1 MNLKKIKEILK
12 NRKVQIITGTV
23 AGALALTVAGT
34 IILNN
39 KNVENKNIIVEKDDK
54 KVSNEENI
62 EIKEQ
67 LEELKSIDTSNMSDE
82 EKKELEN
89 KIADTEKK
97 VASNN
102 DEAGKEVTSNTST
115 SKPNSTSTTIENS
128 GTSTNTNK
136 GSNSNSKPSSGSSSN
151 SNSSNNTGGNSTSG
165 STGGNTSNKEESH
178 THNWVP
184 ITSVIH
190 HDEQGHNEK
199 ILVSEAWTEEVPI
212 YEDKEVMICN
222 DCGAELNASNC
233 YDHVENHLLSG
244 GKGSWREEWRKVQV
258 GTNKINHDAVY
269 EDKWVV
275 DKAAWDEKIEEFF
288 DKYFEIILKIALII
302 NVVMIVIL
310 FCMINT

>member
-1 MNLKKIKEILK
+1 MKFEKIKEILK

-23 AGALALTVAGT
+23 AGVLALTVVGT

-54 KVSNEENI
+54 RVSNEENI

-97 VASNN
+97 VANNN

-128 GTSTNTNK
+128 STSTNTNK

-275 DKAAWDEKIEEFF
+275 DKAAWDETVTTGYKCSSCGAT
-288 DKYFEIILKIALII
+288 K
-302 NVVMIVIL
+302 
-310 FCMINT
+310 

>member
-1 MNLKKIKEILK
+1 MNFEKIKEILK
-12 NRKVQIITGTV
+12 NRKVQIIAGTV
-23 AGALALTVAGT
+23 AGVLALTVVGT

-54 KVSNEENI
+54 KASNKENN

-151 SNSSNNTGGNSTSG
+151 SNSSNNTGGSSTSG

-184 ITSVIH
+184 IISVLH

-199 ILVSEAWTEEVPI
+199 VLVSEAWTEEVPI
-212 YEDKEVMICN
+212 YEEQYRAICN
-222 DCGAELNASNC
+222 TCGEDITSNYAEHIKQHMLNG
-233 YDHVENHLLSG
+233 EG
-244 GKGSWREEWRKVQV
+244 GSYRNEVVQIQV

-269 EDKWVV
+269 EDKWIV
-275 DKAAWDEKIEEFF
+275 DKAAWDETVTTGYKCSSCGAT
-288 DKYFEIILKIALII
+288 K
-302 NVVMIVIL
+302 
-310 FCMINT
+310 

>member
-23 AGALALTVAGT
+23 VGVLALTVAGT

-97 VASNN
+97 VANNN

-115 SKPNSTSTTIENS
+115 SKPNSTSTAIENS
-128 GTSTNTNK
+128 GTSTNTNTNK

-151 SNSSNNTGGNSTSG
+151 SNSSNNTGGSSTSG
-165 STGGNTSNKEESH
+165 STGGNTRNTEESH

-184 ITSVIH
+184 ITSVLH

-199 ILVSEAWTEEVPI
+199 VLVSEAWTEEVPI
-212 YEDKEVMICN
+212 YEEQYRAICN
-222 DCGAELNASNC
+222 TCGEDITSNYAEHIKQHMLNG
-233 YDHVENHLLSG
+233 EG
-244 GKGSWREEWRKVQV
+244 GSYRNEVVQIQV

-269 EDKWVV
+269 EDKWIV
-275 DKAAWDEKIEEFF
+275 DKAAWDETVTTGYKCSSCGAT
-288 DKYFEIILKIALII
+288 K
-302 NVVMIVIL
+302 
-310 FCMINT
+310 

>member
-23 AGALALTVAGT
+23 AGVLALTVAGT

-97 VASNN
+97 VANNN
-102 DEAGKEVTSNTST
+102 DEAGKEVTSNTSI

-128 GTSTNTNK
+128 STSTNTNK

-151 SNSSNNTGGNSTSG
+151 SNSSNNTGGSSTSG

-184 ITSVIH
+184 ITSVVH

-199 ILVSEAWTEEVPI
+199 ILVSEAWTEEIPI
-212 YEDKEVMICN
+212 YEDKEVAICN
-222 DCGAELNASNC
+222 GCGADITNNPTEHNMNHMLNG
-233 YDHVENHLLSG
+233 EKG
-244 GKGSWREEWRKVQV
+244 GWHTEWKQVQV

-275 DKAAWDEKIEEFF
+275 DKAAWDETVTTGYRCSSCGATK
-288 DKYFEIILKIALII
+288 
-302 NVVMIVIL
+302 
-310 FCMINT
+310 

>member
-23 AGALALTVAGT
+23 VGVLALTVAGT

-54 KVSNEENI
+54 RVSNEENI

-97 VASNN
+97 VANNN

-128 GTSTNTNK
+128 STSTNTNK

-151 SNSSNNTGGNSTSG
+151 SNSSNNTGGSSTSG

-184 ITSVIH
+184 ITSVLH

-199 ILVSEAWTEEVPI
+199 ILVSEAWTEEIPI
-212 YEDKEVMICN
+212 YEDKEVAICN
-222 DCGAELNASNC
+222 GCGADITNNPTEHNMNHMLNG
-233 YDHVENHLLSG
+233 EKG
-244 GKGSWREEWRKVQV
+244 GWHTEWKQVQV

-269 EDKWVV
+269 EDKWIV
-275 DKAAWDEKIEEFF
+275 DKAAWDETVTTGYKCSSCGAT
-288 DKYFEIILKIALII
+288 K
-302 NVVMIVIL
+302 
-310 FCMINT
+310 

>member
-23 AGALALTVAGT
+23 VGVLALTVAGT

-97 VASNN
+97 VANNN

-128 GTSTNTNK
+128 GTSTNANK

-151 SNSSNNTGGNSTSG
+151 SNSSNNTGGSSTSG

-184 ITSVIH
+184 ITSVVH

-199 ILVSEAWTEEVPI
+199 ILVSEAWTEEIPI
-212 YEDKEVMICN
+212 YEDKEVAICN
-222 DCGAELNASNC
+222 GCGLDITSDPWGHIEQQALAGNYAC
-233 YDHVENHLLSG
+233 G
-244 GKGSWREEWRKVQV
+244 GFRTDWKQVQV

-275 DKAAWDEKIEEFF
+275 DKASWDETVTTGYKCSSCGAT
-288 DKYFEIILKIALII
+288 K
-302 NVVMIVIL
+302 
-310 FCMINT
+310 

>member
-1 MNLKKIKEILK
+1 MNIKKIKEILK

-23 AGALALTVAGT
+23 VGVLALTVAGT

-54 KVSNEENI
+54 RVSNEENI

-97 VASNN
+97 VANNN

-128 GTSTNTNK
+128 STSTNTNK

-151 SNSSNNTGGNSTSG
+151 SNSSNNTGGSSTSG

-184 ITSVIH
+184 ITSVLH

-199 ILVSEAWTEEVPI
+199 VLVSEAWTEEVPI
-212 YEDKEVMICN
+212 YEEQYRAICN
-222 DCGAELNASNC
+222 TCGEDITSNYAEHIKQHMLNG
-233 YDHVENHLLSG
+233 EG
-244 GKGSWREEWRKVQV
+244 GSYRNEVVQIQV

-269 EDKWVV
+269 EDKWIV
-275 DKAAWDEKIEEFF
+275 DKAAWDETVTTGYKCSSCGAIM
-288 DKYFEIILKIALII
+288 DDS
-302 NVVMIVIL
+302 V
-310 FCMINT
+310 

>member
-1 MNLKKIKEILK
+1 MKFEKIKEILK

-23 AGALALTVAGT
+23 AGVLALTVVGT

-54 KVSNEENI
+54 KASNKEND

-151 SNSSNNTGGNSTSG
+151 SNSSNNTGGSSTSG

-184 ITSVIH
+184 IISVLH

-199 ILVSEAWTEEVPI
+199 VLVSEAWTEEVPI
-212 YEDKEVMICN
+212 YEEQYRAICN
-222 DCGAELNASNC
+222 TCGEDITSNYAEHIKQHMLNG
-233 YDHVENHLLSG
+233 EG
-244 GKGSWREEWRKVQV
+244 GSYRNEVVQIQV

-269 EDKWVV
+269 EDKWIV
-275 DKAAWDEKIEEFF
+275 DKAAWDETVTTGYKCSGCGET
-288 DKYFEIILKIALII
+288 K
-302 NVVMIVIL
+302 
-310 FCMINT
+310 

>member
-1 MNLKKIKEILK
+1 MNLEKTKKMLK
-12 NRKVQIITGTV
+12 NRRVQIISGTV
-23 AGALALTVAGT
+23 AGALLLTVAGT

-39 KNVENKNIIVEKDDK
+39 NNLENKNIVVEADDK
-54 KVSNEENI
+54 KPSNKESN

-67 LEELKSIDTSNMSDE
+67 LEELKSMDTSNMSDE

-97 VASNN
+97 VANN
-102 DEAGKEVTSNTST
+102 NEASKEVTLNTST
-115 SKPNSTSTTIENS
+115 SKQNSTSTTIENS

-151 SNSSNNTGGNSTSG
+151 SNTSNNTGSSSNGLTD
-165 STGGNTSNKEESH
+165 GNTTNKEETH
-178 THNWVP
+178 THNWIP
-184 ITSVIH
+184 ITNVVH
-190 HDEQGHNEK
+190 HEEQGHYEK

-222 DCGAELNASNC
+222 DCGVELNASNC
-233 YDHVENHLLSG
+233 YDHVENHLLNG
-244 GKGSWREEWRKVQV
+244 GKGSWREEWKKVQV

-275 DKAAWDEKIEEFF
+275 DKAAWDETITTGYKCSSCGAT
-288 DKYFEIILKIALII
+288 K
-302 NVVMIVIL
+302 
-310 FCMINT
+310 

>member
-23 AGALALTVAGT
+23 AGVLALTVAGT

-67 LEELKSIDTSNMSDE
+67 LEELKSIDTANMSDE

-97 VASNN
+97 VANNN

-128 GTSTNTNK
+128 STSTNTNK

-151 SNSSNNTGGNSTSG
+151 SNSSNNTGGSSTSG

-184 ITSVIH
+184 ITSVLH

-199 ILVSEAWTEEVPI
+199 VLVSEAWTEEVPI
-212 YEDKEVMICN
+212 YEEQYRAICN
-222 DCGAELNASNC
+222 TCGEDITSNYAEHIKQHMLNG
-233 YDHVENHLLSG
+233 EG
-244 GKGSWREEWRKVQV
+244 GSYRNEVVQIQV

-269 EDKWVV
+269 EDKWIV
-275 DKAAWDEKIEEFF
+275 DKAAWDETVTTGYKCSSCGAT
-288 DKYFEIILKIALII
+288 K
-302 NVVMIVIL
+302 
-310 FCMINT
+310 

>member
-23 AGALALTVAGT
+23 VGVLALTVAGT

-54 KVSNEENI
+54 RVSNEENI

-97 VASNN
+97 VANNN

-128 GTSTNTNK
+128 STSTNTNK

-151 SNSSNNTGGNSTSG
+151 SNSSNNTGGSSTSG

-184 ITSVIH
+184 ITSVLH

-199 ILVSEAWTEEVPI
+199 VLVSEAWTEEVPI
-212 YEDKEVMICN
+212 YEEQYRAICN
-222 DCGAELNASNC
+222 TCGEDITSNYAEHIKQHMLNG
-233 YDHVENHLLSG
+233 EG
-244 GKGSWREEWRKVQV
+244 GSYRNEVVQIQV

-275 DKAAWDEKIEEFF
+275 DKAAWDETVTTGYKCSSCGAT
-288 DKYFEIILKIALII
+288 K
-302 NVVMIVIL
+302 
-310 FCMINT
+310 

>member
-184 ITSVIH
+184 ITSVLH

-269 EDKWVV
+269 EDKWIV
-275 DKAAWDEKIEEFF
+275 DKAAWDETVTTGYKCSSCGAT
-288 DKYFEIILKIALII
+288 K
-302 NVVMIVIL
+302 
-310 FCMINT
+310 

>member
-23 AGALALTVAGT
+23 AGVLALTVAGT

-54 KVSNEENI
+54 KASNKEND

-97 VASNN
+97 VANNN

-128 GTSTNTNK
+128 STSTNTNK

-151 SNSSNNTGGNSTSG
+151 SNSSNNTGGSSTSG

-184 ITSVIH
+184 ITSVLH

-199 ILVSEAWTEEVPI
+199 VLVSEAWTEEVPI
-212 YEDKEVMICN
+212 YEEQYRAICN
-222 DCGAELNASNC
+222 TCGEDITSNYAEHIKQHMLNG
-233 YDHVENHLLSG
+233 EG
-244 GKGSWREEWRKVQV
+244 GSYRNEVVQIQV

-269 EDKWVV
+269 EDKWIV
-275 DKAAWDEKIEEFF
+275 DKAAWDETVTTGYKCSSCGAT
-288 DKYFEIILKIALII
+288 K
-302 NVVMIVIL
+302 
-310 FCMINT
+310 

>member
-1 MNLKKIKEILK
+1 MRIEKIKEILK
-12 NRKVQIITGTV
+12 NRKVQIIALTV
-23 AGALALTVAGT
+23 AGVLALTVAGT

-54 KVSNEENI
+54 KVSNEENN

-89 KIADTEKK
+89 KISDTEKK
-97 VASNN
+97 VANNN
-102 DEAGKEVTSNTST
+102 DEASEEVTSNTST

-151 SNSSNNTGGNSTSG
+151 SNISNNTGSSTSG

-184 ITSVIH
+184 ITSVVH
-190 HDEQGHNEK
+190 HDEQGHYEK

-244 GKGSWREEWRKVQV
+244 GKGSWREELRKVQV
-258 GTNKINHDAVY
+258 GTNTIKHDAVY
-269 EDKWVV
+269 ENKWVV
-275 DKAAWDEKIEEFF
+275 DKAAWDETVTTGYKCSSCGAT
-288 DKYFEIILKIALII
+288 K
-302 NVVMIVIL
+302 
-310 FCMINT
+310 

>member
-23 AGALALTVAGT
+23 VGVLALTVAGT

-54 KVSNEENI
+54 RVSNEENI

-67 LEELKSIDTSNMSDE
+67 LEELKRIDTSNMSDE

-97 VASNN
+97 VANNN

-128 GTSTNTNK
+128 STSTNTNK

-151 SNSSNNTGGNSTSG
+151 SNSSNNTGGSSTSG

-184 ITSVIH
+184 ITSVLH

-199 ILVSEAWTEEVPI
+199 VLVSEAWTEEVPI
-212 YEDKEVMICN
+212 YEEQYRAICN
-222 DCGAELNASNC
+222 TCGEDITSNYAEHIKQHMLNG
-233 YDHVENHLLSG
+233 EG
-244 GKGSWREEWRKVQV
+244 GSYRNEVVQIQV

-269 EDKWVV
+269 EDKWIV
-275 DKAAWDEKIEEFF
+275 DKAAWDETVTTGYKCSSCGAT
-288 DKYFEIILKIALII
+288 K
-302 NVVMIVIL
+302 
-310 FCMINT
+310 

>member
-1 MNLKKIKEILK
+1 MKFEKIKEILK

-23 AGALALTVAGT
+23 AGVLALTVVGT

-54 KVSNEENI
+54 KASNKEND

-151 SNSSNNTGGNSTSG
+151 SNSSNNTGGSSTSG

-184 ITSVIH
+184 IISVLH

-199 ILVSEAWTEEVPI
+199 VLVSEAWTEEVPI
-212 YEDKEVMICN
+212 YEEQYRAICN
-222 DCGAELNASNC
+222 TCGEDITSNYAEHIKQHMLNG
-233 YDHVENHLLSG
+233 EG
-244 GKGSWREEWRKVQV
+244 GSYRNEVVQIQV

-269 EDKWVV
+269 EDKWIV
-275 DKAAWDEKIEEFF
+275 DKAAWDETVTTGYKCSSCGAT
-288 DKYFEIILKIALII
+288 K
-302 NVVMIVIL
+302 
-310 FCMINT
+310 

>member
-1 MNLKKIKEILK
+1 MKFEKIKEILK

-23 AGALALTVAGT
+23 AGVLALTVVGT

-54 KVSNEENI
+54 RVSNEENI

-97 VASNN
+97 VANNN

-151 SNSSNNTGGNSTSG
+151 SNSSNNTGGSSTSG

-184 ITSVIH
+184 ITSVLH

-199 ILVSEAWTEEVPI
+199 VLVSEAWTEEVPI
-212 YEDKEVMICN
+212 YEEQYRAICN
-222 DCGAELNASNC
+222 TCGEDITSNYAEHIKQHMLNG
-233 YDHVENHLLSG
+233 EG
-244 GKGSWREEWRKVQV
+244 GSYRNEVVQIQV

-269 EDKWVV
+269 EDKWIV
-275 DKAAWDEKIEEFF
+275 DKAAWDETVTTGYKCSSCGAT
-288 DKYFEIILKIALII
+288 K
-302 NVVMIVIL
+302 
-310 FCMINT
+310 

>member
-1 MNLKKIKEILK
+1 MKFEKIKEILK

-23 AGALALTVAGT
+23 AGVLALTVVGT

-275 DKAAWDEKIEEFF
+275 DKAAWDETVTTGYKCSSCGAT
-288 DKYFEIILKIALII
+288 K
-302 NVVMIVIL
+302 
-310 FCMINT
+310 

>member
-23 AGALALTVAGT
+23 VGVLALTVAGT

-54 KVSNEENI
+54 RVSNEENI

-128 GTSTNTNK
+128 STSTNTNK

-275 DKAAWDEKIEEFF
+275 DKAAWDETVTTGYKCSSCGAT
-288 DKYFEIILKIALII
+288 K
-302 NVVMIVIL
+302 
-310 FCMINT
+310 

>member
-1 MNLKKIKEILK
+1 MKFEKIKEILK

-23 AGALALTVAGT
+23 AGVLALTVAGT

-54 KVSNEENI
+54 RVSNEENI

-97 VASNN
+97 VANNNN
-102 DEAGKEVTSNTST
+102 DDAGKEVTSNTST

-151 SNSSNNTGGNSTSG
+151 SNSSNNTGGSSTSG
-165 STGGNTSNKEESH
+165 SIGGNTSNKEESH

-184 ITSVIH
+184 ITSVVH
-190 HDEQGHNEK
+190 HDEVGHWEDAVVK
-199 ILVSEAWTEEVPI
+199 PAWTESIPV
-212 YEDKEVMICN
+212 YEDQAREICN
-222 DCGAELNASNC
+222 GCGADITADPYAHMEQQMDAGNMKC
-233 YDHVENHLLSG
+233 SG
-244 GKGSWREEWRKVQV
+244 FTTEWKQVQV
-258 GTNKINHDAVY
+258 GTNNVNHPAVT
-269 EDKWVV
+269 EKKWVV
-275 DKAAWDEKIEEFF
+275 DKAAWDETVTTGYKCSSCGTT
-288 DKYFEIILKIALII
+288 K
-302 NVVMIVIL
+302 
-310 FCMINT
+310 

>member
-23 AGALALTVAGT
+23 AGVLALTVAGT

-97 VASNN
+97 VANNN
-102 DEAGKEVTSNTST
+102 DEAGKEVTSNTSI

-128 GTSTNTNK
+128 STSTNTNK

-151 SNSSNNTGGNSTSG
+151 SNSSNNTGGSSTSG

-184 ITSVIH
+184 ITSVVH

-199 ILVSEAWTEEVPI
+199 ILVSEAWTEEIPI
-212 YEDKEVMICN
+212 YEDKEVAICN
-222 DCGAELNASNC
+222 GCGADITNNPTEHNMNHMLNG
-233 YDHVENHLLSG
+233 EKG
-244 GKGSWREEWRKVQV
+244 GWHTEWKQVQV

-275 DKAAWDEKIEEFF
+275 DKAAWDETVTTGYKCSSCGAT
-288 DKYFEIILKIALII
+288 K
-302 NVVMIVIL
+302 
-310 FCMINT
+310 

>member
-23 AGALALTVAGT
+23 AGVLALTVAGT

-97 VASNN
+97 VANNN
-102 DEAGKEVTSNTST
+102 DEAGKEVTSNTSI

-128 GTSTNTNK
+128 STSTNTNK

-151 SNSSNNTGGNSTSG
+151 SNSSNNTGGSSTSG

-184 ITSVIH
+184 ITSVVH
-190 HDEQGHNEK
+190 HDEQGYNEK
-199 ILVSEAWTEEVPI
+199 ILVSEAWTEEIPI
-212 YEDKEVMICN
+212 YEDKEVAICN
-222 DCGAELNASNC
+222 GCGADITNNPTEHNMNHMLNG
-233 YDHVENHLLSG
+233 EKG
-244 GKGSWREEWRKVQV
+244 GWHTEWKQVQV

-275 DKAAWDEKIEEFF
+275 DKAAWDETVTTGYKCSSCGAT
-288 DKYFEIILKIALII
+288 K
-302 NVVMIVIL
+302 
-310 FCMINT
+310 

>member
-1 MNLKKIKEILK
+1 MKFEKIKEILK

-23 AGALALTVAGT
+23 AGVLALTVVGT

-54 KVSNEENI
+54 KSSNKEND

-97 VASNN
+97 VANNN

-128 GTSTNTNK
+128 STSTNTNK

-151 SNSSNNTGGNSTSG
+151 SNSSNNTGGSSTSG

-184 ITSVIH
+184 ITSVLH

-199 ILVSEAWTEEVPI
+199 VLVSEAWTEEVPI
-212 YEDKEVMICN
+212 YEEQYRAICN
-222 DCGAELNASNC
+222 TCGEDITSNYAEHIKQHMLNG
-233 YDHVENHLLSG
+233 EG
-244 GKGSWREEWRKVQV
+244 GSYRNEVVQIQV

-269 EDKWVV
+269 EDKWIV
-275 DKAAWDEKIEEFF
+275 DKAAWDETVTTGYKCSSCGAT
-288 DKYFEIILKIALII
+288 K
-302 NVVMIVIL
+302 
-310 FCMINT
+310 

>member
-1 MNLKKIKEILK
+1 MKFEKIKEILK

-23 AGALALTVAGT
+23 AGVLALTVVGT

-54 KVSNEENI
+54 KASNKEND

-151 SNSSNNTGGNSTSG
+151 SNSSNNTGGSSTSG

-184 ITSVIH
+184 ITSVLH

-199 ILVSEAWTEEVPI
+199 VLVSEAWTEEVPI
-212 YEDKEVMICN
+212 YEEQYRAICN
-222 DCGAELNASNC
+222 TCGEDITSNYAEHIKQHMLNG
-233 YDHVENHLLSG
+233 EG
-244 GKGSWREEWRKVQV
+244 GSYRNEVVQIQV

-269 EDKWVV
+269 EDKWIV
-275 DKAAWDEKIEEFF
+275 DKAAWDETVTTGYKCSSCGAT
-288 DKYFEIILKIALII
+288 K
-302 NVVMIVIL
+302 
-310 FCMINT
+310 

>member
-23 AGALALTVAGT
+23 AGVLALTVAGT

-67 LEELKSIDTSNMSDE
+67 LEELKSMDTSNMSDE

-97 VASNN
+97 IANNNN
-102 DEAGKEVTSNTST
+102 DDAGKEVTSNTST

-151 SNSSNNTGGNSTSG
+151 SNSSNNTGGSSTSG

-184 ITSVIH
+184 ITSVVH
-190 HDEQGHNEK
+190 HDEVGHWEDAVVK
-199 ILVSEAWTEEVPI
+199 PAWTESIPV
-212 YEDKEVMICN
+212 YEDQAREICN
-222 DCGAELNASNC
+222 GCGADITADPYAHMEQQMDAGNMKC
-233 YDHVENHLLSG
+233 SG
-244 GKGSWREEWRKVQV
+244 FTTEWKQIQV
-258 GTNKINHDAVY
+258 GTNNVNHPAVT
-269 EDKWVV
+269 EKKWVV
-275 DKAAWDEKIEEFF
+275 DKAAWDETVTTGYKCSSCGAT
-288 DKYFEIILKIALII
+288 K
-302 NVVMIVIL
+302 
-310 FCMINT
+310 

>member
-1 MNLKKIKEILK
+1 MNFEKIKEILK

-23 AGALALTVAGT
+23 AGVLALTVAGT

-54 KVSNEENI
+54 KASNKEND

-97 VASNN
+97 VANNN
-102 DEAGKEVTSNTST
+102 DEASKEVTSNTST
-115 SKPNSTSTTIENS
+115 SKPNSTSTAIENS

-190 HDEQGHNEK
+190 HDEQGHYEK
-199 ILVSEAWTEEVPI
+199 KIVSEAWTEEIPI
-212 YEDKEVMICN
+212 YEDKEVAICN
-222 DCGAELNASNC
+222 GCGLDITSDPWGHIEQQALAGNYSC
-233 YDHVENHLLSG
+233 G
-244 GKGSWREEWRKVQV
+244 GFRTDWKQVQV

-275 DKAAWDEKIEEFF
+275 DKAAWDETVTTGYKCSSCGAT
-288 DKYFEIILKIALII
+288 K
-302 NVVMIVIL
+302 
-310 FCMINT
+310 

>member
-1 MNLKKIKEILK
+1 MKFEKIKEILK

-23 AGALALTVAGT
+23 AGVLALTVVGT

-54 KVSNEENI
+54 KASNKEND

-67 LEELKSIDTSNMSDE
+67 LEELKSIDTANMSDE

-275 DKAAWDEKIEEFF
+275 DKAAWDETVTTGYKCSSCGAT
-288 DKYFEIILKIALII
+288 K
-302 NVVMIVIL
+302 
-310 FCMINT
+310 

>member
-1 MNLKKIKEILK
+1 MKFEKIKEILK

-23 AGALALTVAGT
+23 AGVLALTVVGT

-54 KVSNEENI
+54 KASNKEND

-128 GTSTNTNK
+128 GTSANTNK

-275 DKAAWDEKIEEFF
+275 DKAAWDETVTTGYKCSSCGAT
-288 DKYFEIILKIALII
+288 K
-302 NVVMIVIL
+302 
-310 FCMINT
+310 

>member
-23 AGALALTVAGT
+23 AGVLALTVAGT

-67 LEELKSIDTSNMSDE
+67 LEELKSMDTSNMSDE

-97 VASNN
+97 VANNNN
-102 DEAGKEVTSNTST
+102 DDAGKEVTSNTST

-151 SNSSNNTGGNSTSG
+151 SNSSNNTGGSSTSA

-184 ITSVIH
+184 ITSVVH
-190 HDEQGHNEK
+190 HDEVGHWEDAVVK
-199 ILVSEAWTEEVPI
+199 PAWTESIPV
-212 YEDKEVMICN
+212 YEDQAREICN
-222 DCGAELNASNC
+222 GCGADITADPYAHMEQQMDAGNMKC
-233 YDHVENHLLSG
+233 SG
-244 GKGSWREEWRKVQV
+244 FTTEWKQIQV
-258 GTNKINHDAVY
+258 GTNNVNHPAVT
-269 EDKWVV
+269 EKKWVV
-275 DKAAWDEKIEEFF
+275 DKAAWDETVTTGYKCSSCGAT
-288 DKYFEIILKIALII
+288 K
-302 NVVMIVIL
+302 
-310 FCMINT
+310 